1 MPRGLLC
8 VLRRVPG
15 AFSSPASPLLSA
27 AFQKIVLF
35 FCKNGI

>member
-8 VLRRVPG
+8 ALRRVP
-15 AFSSPASPLLSA
+15 ALLRIPPRARPSA